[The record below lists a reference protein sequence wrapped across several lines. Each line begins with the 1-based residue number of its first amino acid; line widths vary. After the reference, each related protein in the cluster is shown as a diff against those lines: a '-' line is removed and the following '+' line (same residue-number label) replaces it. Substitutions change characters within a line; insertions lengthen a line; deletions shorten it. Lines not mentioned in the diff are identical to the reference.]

1 MARLRVRF
9 SINKGRRGAPMTK
22 LGRIAEQAEKFLR
35 ALAVDCDIPSKP
47 GEWLAANFKNG
58 SVEYDAE
65 LPDDVN
71 PGSAQIFSRYLE
83 ALADF
88 DPDGDGL
95 NIGVSDSTAIE
106 YARIGTII
114 DPDENIGLGIYPVRG
129 GRPKWRSIS
138 YSSTSA
144 IRRNIETP
152 IPAYG
157 SVQGILHAWFKEAR
171 EPNFQLR
178 ELATETLVRVLYPA
192 SLYNRVADAV
202 RERTTMLM
210 VSGNMLFDRATRQAT
225 ELRAERIDKLEM
237 LSTAEFES
245 FFGSAPHFDAMLDE
259 GNETYLNG

>member
-1 MARLRVRF
+1 MA
-9 SINKGRRGAPMTK
+9 K

-35 ALAVDCDIPSKP
+35 ALAADCEIPTKP

-71 PGSAQIFSRYLE
+71 PGSAQIFSKYLE
-83 ALADF
+83 ALADY

-95 NIGVSDSTAIE
+95 NIGVSDSTAVE
-106 YARIGTII
+106 YARIGAII
-114 DPDENIGLGIYPVRG
+114 DPDENIGLGIYPLRG

-138 YSSTSA
+138 YSATSA

-157 SVQGILHAWFKEAR
+157 SAQGVMHAWFKEVR

-178 ELATETLVRVLYPA
+178 ELATESLIRVFYPA
-192 SLYNRVADAV
+192 SLYNSVAEAV

-210 VSGNMLFDRATRQAT
+210 VSGNMLFDRATRQAI
-225 ELRAERIDKLEM
+225 ELRAERIDKVRM

-245 FFGSAPHFDAMLDE
+245 FFGSAPDFYSLVDE
-259 GNETYLNG
+259 SNETYLNG